1 MRCSSEA
8 WVGGMGW
15 CCWWNWTTSDDDDDD
30 TRFASRLPSFPCLLL
45 LFSSILLLVYS
56 YRVSQS
62 LSLSLAL
69 SRFFLSI
76 FEFFFSFFGEGEFFL
91 HARCVL
97 CGFASACF
105 PYAWRVGGVL
115 KEGGG
120 STTRRLLPDG
130 GEDDEDDG
138 LAEAMTRKMNHCERS
153 LRLSSTG
160 NSCDSWLWWSWN
172 SRHTPVSPNSG
183 SS

>member
-1 MRCSSEA
+1 MLERGL
-8 WVGGMGW
+8 GGWYGVVLLVELD
-15 CCWWNWTTSDDDDDD
+15 NKRRRRRHTF
-30 TRFASRLPSFPCLLL
+30 RFASSELSLLAPL
-45 LFSSILLLVYS
+45 IFLYFIISVQLQS
-56 YRVSQS
+56 VSES

-97 CGFASACF
+97 RGFASACF